1 MKKLL
6 LGLLAGAFLAFPQ
19 HAFAAA
25 EKYTFDKAHT
35 QILFFVSHLGFAMSQ
50 GEFHDYDG
58 HFMFDRENPEN
69 SSIDV
74 TIKTASID
82 MDHEKWDESMK
93 SKKFFDVENFPD
105 MTFKSTGIEVT
116 GENTANITGDLTI
129 LGQTNPVTLA
139 VTHNKSG
146 TNPFSG
152 KFTAG
157 LSATANIKRS
167 EWSME
172 YGLPGVG
179 DDVEIRL
186 EVEGFRDDEPALNE

>member
-6 LGLLAGAFLAFPQ
+6 LGLLAGAFMAFPQ
-19 HAFAAA
+19 TAFAQA

-50 GEFHDYDG
+50 GEFHEYDG
-58 HFMFDRENPEN
+58 HFMFDRKNPEN

-74 TIKTASID
+74 TIKTESID

-93 SKKFFDVENFPD
+93 SKKFFDVENFPN
-105 MTFKSTGIEVT
+105 MTFKSTSIEIT

-129 LGQTNPVTLA
+129 LDKTNPVTLA

-146 TNPFSG
+146 VNPFSG

-167 EWSME
+167 EWGME

-186 EVEGFRDDEPALNE
+186 EVEGFRDDEPDLNE